1 MKVPWHRRLFGDR
14 PALAE
19 AMPAL
24 APDAGAAAPEPEG
37 PSGDELL
44 ETSQVEREEL
54 GLLAKLPP
62 FEPVAISLVRLFDR
76 EYVGINE
83 IARLVTA
90 DPSLTSEL
98 LAVVN
103 SPLFALRTRV
113 TSPGQAINLLGVDR
127 TKSLS
132 VTLAMRSMV
141 QGAPKTP
148 VVRRFWMHS
157 LAAATTARHFAPALG
172 IEPELAHVAGLMHDL
187 GRLGL
192 LSAHPTEYTRLALN
206 AHETVREILAAEK
219 AAFGLDHCR
228 AGALLS
234 KAWNLP
240 GPLRT
245 VTERHHGCSTRRDL
259 LSLVQLCCRLAD
271 DLMFQSIHHRGCH
284 KPEET
289 VETHAPESIRE
300 QVRNGLEAASAAVIT
315 AIETLDF

>member
-1 MKVPWHRRLFGDR
+1 MKVEWHRRLLGVK

-19 AMPAL
+19 VMPAL
-24 APDAGAAAPEPEG
+24 APDIGPVTPAQEG

-44 ETSQVEREEL
+44 ESSQVEREEL

-76 EYVGINE
+76 EYVAINE
-83 IARLVTA
+83 IARLVAA
-90 DPSLTSEL
+90 DPSMTSEL

-103 SPLFALRTRV
+103 SPLFAFRHRV
-113 TSPGQAINLLGVDR
+113 TSPGQAITLLGVER
-127 TKSLS
+127 TKSLA
-132 VTLAMRSMV
+132 VTLAMRSMM

-157 LAAATTARHFAPALG
+157 LATSTTARHFAPAFG
-172 IEPELAHVAGLMHDL
+172 IEPELAHVAALMHDL

-192 LSAHPTEYTRLALN
+192 LSAHPAEYTRLALT
-206 AHETVREILAAEK
+206 AHEAVKDILAAEK

-228 AGALLS
+228 AGGILS

-240 GPLRT
+240 AIIRK
-245 VTERHHGCSTRRDL
+245 VIERHHGCSARRDL

-271 DLMFQSIHHRGCH
+271 DLMFQSIHHREGRQ
-284 KPEET
+284 PEET
-289 VETHAPESIRE
+289 VATRAPEGVRA
-300 QVRNGLEAASAAVIT
+300 QVMGGLEAAGAAVIA